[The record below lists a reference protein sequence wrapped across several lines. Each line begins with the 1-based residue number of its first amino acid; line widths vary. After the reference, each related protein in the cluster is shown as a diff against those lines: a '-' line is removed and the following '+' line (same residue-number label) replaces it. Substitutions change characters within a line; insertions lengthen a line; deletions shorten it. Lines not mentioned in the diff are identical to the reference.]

1 MIDEEKI
8 TRFEQ
13 FHANNPIVYSTLEGL
28 INEWVAEHGYVK
40 VGIRMLWETARW
52 RIIRATRNVDYKMND
67 HYTSY
72 YIRLILS
79 RHDDWV
85 PLFEL
90 RSSPSD
96 AWILSRMAS

>member
-1 MIDEEKI
+1 MTSTADK
-8 TRFEQ
+8 FEV
-13 FHANNPIVYSTLEGL
+13 FHHNNPIVYDTLVSL
-28 INEWVAEHGYVK
+28 IREWIDEHGMVK
-40 VGIRMLWETARW
+40 LGIRMLWETARW
-52 RIIRATRNVDYKMND
+52 RIIKATNNADYKMND

-79 RHDDWV
+79 RHDEWV

-96 AWILSRMAS
+96 AWILAKI